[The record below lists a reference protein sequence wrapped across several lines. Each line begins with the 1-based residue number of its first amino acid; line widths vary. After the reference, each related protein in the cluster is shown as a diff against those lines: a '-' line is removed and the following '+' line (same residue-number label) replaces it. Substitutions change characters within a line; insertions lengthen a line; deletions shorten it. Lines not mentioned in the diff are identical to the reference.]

1 MSLLGTLDHTLMTS
15 KNAKTLLYYLL
26 PLQNEKKGL
35 YTRMRVDVCMCR
47 LSKQR

>member
-26 PLQNEKKGL
+26 PLRNEERL